1 VTKNVTDIEKYVKGV
16 DKRKTL
22 WQSTHIITPVRYPIM
37 KHPNKRNH
45 IAKDLY
51 TSKYRRK
58 VIQDKRKSLL
68 GKEAMKEIESAKTK
82 QDKS

>member
-1 VTKNVTDIEKYVKGV
+1 VTKNLTDIKKFVKRV
-16 DKRKTL
+16 DKRKTP
-22 WQSTHIITPVRYPIM
+22 WQSPLIITPVRLPVM
-37 KHPNKRNH
+37 KHPTKRNH

-51 TSKYRRK
+51 TSKYKKK
-58 VIQDKRKSLL
+58 VIQDKRNSLL